1 MCPSS
6 TEQEPSR
13 QRSLPLAPAQ
23 PSLKSANRR
32 SRSLRPTSTTPSPR
46 NRRSV
51 SSMKSLM
58 PLALSPSSSS
68 LWSAS
73 SAEEPVSERVDDYF
87 PELLARDLELSAPVF
102 TSKRMTAGTPI
113 STLSCEDRER
123 HRSYRMVPSLP
134 YVPTSNRVRSLGPIE
149 ERSSRVSFINH
160 HHLSRLDDN
169 ASDLD
174 SRSTAQASE
183 YTGPPSIRPRESV
196 MTMATSLAS
205 TNWKTSLKSPP
216 PSDGPPESS
225 WIDGDSDGEDQ
236 DDVMDHGN
244 PASMTP
250 RPPTPPESDRASGVP
265 AVKIDLR
272 GHWGYNNTPLH
283 RKSHSVS
290 GGSPVAS
297 RRRLSGGS
305 LDVPLRPAST
315 PGVGER
321 QGRESRGLS
330 QAQPPVI
337 ARRLFPPCEKE
348 VRSHRPRR
356 STDASQNAR
365 KRAFHVNLVAEPSP
379 VSEEFPDLDDDV
391 VPPPALQAYPPP
403 NNNAD
408 QPHLPRPALRNV
420 QSWLNGSLQPYPRSL
435 QSEDLTKVV
444 PLPPDAMETLRVSI
458 ACFPETML
466 LSSSLTIET
475 IRTYSRKVRQP
486 SIELLSLPVRSPS
499 PESPTQTG
507 RKSLWRKVV
516 PYRKGNDVPE
526 SKQRNQHSGANS
538 IDSTTSCSLAPQKPW
553 EPLKHVFGCCSDY
566 ICDALYAH
574 ILAYNYVS
582 ALVARNPQVAP
593 KAGRGFAN
601 APRDSQQEEIPKKA
615 ASLLGLAGA
624 SGAAAAGFSRL
635 TRRLATPLG
644 SWTREEMITS
654 QPTAAGNHENMQHD
668 LLRCISRLVTTAKL
682 VAEGGAGDETM
693 INADEQETDIFF
705 VRSLC
710 EIVRIAEEAS

>member
-1 MCPSS
+1 
-6 TEQEPSR
+6 
-13 QRSLPLAPAQ
+13 
-23 PSLKSANRR
+23 
-32 SRSLRPTSTTPSPR
+32 
-46 NRRSV
+46 
-51 SSMKSLM
+51 MKSLM
-58 PLALSPSSSS
+58 PLALSPSCSS

-73 SAEEPVSERVDDYF
+73 SAEEPVGERVDDYF
-87 PELLARDLELSAPVF
+87 PELLARDLELSARVF
-102 TSKRMTAGTPI
+102 ASKRMTAGTPI
-113 STLSCEDRER
+113 STLSSEDRER
-123 HRSYRMVPSLP
+123 HRSCRMVPSLP
-134 YVPTSNRVRSLGPIE
+134 YLAASARVQSLGPIE
-149 ERSSRVSFINH
+149 ERTSRVSFLNPQG
-160 HHLSRLDDN
+160 LSRLDDN

-174 SRSTAQASE
+174 SRSTAQASD

-216 PSDGPPESS
+216 PSDGLLESS

-236 DDVMDHGN
+236 DDDLNHGN
-244 PASMTP
+244 MDPMAP

-265 AVKIDLR
+265 AVKIDVR
-272 GHWGYNNTPLH
+272 GHWGYNETPLH

-290 GGSPVAS
+290 GGSPVAA
-297 RRRLSGGS
+297 RRKLSGGS

-315 PGVGER
+315 AGVRGLE
-321 QGRESRGLS
+321 GREPRESS
-330 QAQPPVI
+330 QAPNPVI
-337 ARRLFPPCEKE
+337 ARKLFPSSEEE

-356 STDASQNAR
+356 STGVSQRTR
-365 KRAFHVNLVAEPSP
+365 KKALHINLVAEPSP
-379 VSEEFPDLDDDV
+379 VSDEFPDRQDDIT
-391 VPPPALQAYPPP
+391 PPPALQAYPPP
-403 NNNAD
+403 NSNMD
-408 QPHLPRPALRNV
+408 PQSHLPRPALRNV

-486 SIELLSLPVRSPS
+486 SIELLRNLPVRSPS
-499 PESPTQTG
+499 PESPTQPG

-516 PYRKGNDVPE
+516 PYRKGCDAPE
-526 SKQRNQHSGANS
+526 PKQRYQHSGANS
-538 IDSTTSCSLAPQKPW
+538 VDSTTSCSVSPPKPW

-582 ALVARNPQVAP
+582 ALVARNPQAAA

-601 APRDSQQEEIPKKA
+601 APHDSQQEDIPKKA

-624 SGAAAAGFSRL
+624 GGAAAAGFSRL

-644 SWTREEMITS
+644 SWTKEEMITS
-654 QPTAAGNHENMQHD
+654 QPTAAANHENMQHD
-668 LLRCISRLVTTAKL
+668 LLRCISRLVATAKL

-693 INADEQETDIFF
+693 INTDVEDTDIFF